1 MKPAALRAF
10 MAREYRRHQEGALT
24 PDEAAYLAAREALRA
39 HEAKREQL
47 ATAARK
53 AAAKLSR
60 YQLLKLES
68 RKP

>member
-1 MKPAALRAF
+1 M
-10 MAREYRRHQEGALT
+10 T
-24 PDEAAYLAAREALRA
+24 PDEAAYLAARDALRA

-53 AAAKLSR
+53 AAAKLSHQQR
-60 YQLLKLES
+60 IRLES

>member
-1 MKPAALRAF
+1 M
-10 MAREYRRHQEGALT
+10 T
-24 PDEAAYLAAREALRA
+24 PDEAAYLAAREALRD

-47 ATAARK
+47 AAAARK